1 MCVKLRIDMAI
12 LTLLSV
18 QDTYAHTLQTPSGA
32 GVDALTARSSSPAE
46 SWESTPYRQAELLQ
60 DGDIEEL
67 SKQLEM
73 ER

>member
-1 MCVKLRIDMAI
+1 MDKPRSCIINVQS
-12 LTLLSV
+12 LSLV
-18 QDTYAHTLQTPSGA
+18 FIHLQTPSGA
-32 GVDALTARSSSPAE
+32 GVDALTARSMSPE